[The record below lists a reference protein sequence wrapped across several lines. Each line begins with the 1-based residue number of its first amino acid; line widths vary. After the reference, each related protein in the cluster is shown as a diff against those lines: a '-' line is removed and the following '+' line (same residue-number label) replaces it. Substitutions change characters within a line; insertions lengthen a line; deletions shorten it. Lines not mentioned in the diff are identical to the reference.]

1 MPTGIEH
8 SVASLETAFGTLWL
22 AASARGLCRLA
33 LPSAKEH
40 TRFAEWVK
48 RHGPQGQQGMEV
60 LALART
66 EVHEYLAGARR
77 GFTVPLELEGS
88 EFFRRVWDVL
98 LSIPYGHTLT
108 YTALAAKA
116 QRPRAVRAAG
126 AACALNPVPLIIP
139 CHRAVGSNGA
149 LTGFG
154 GGLAMKEA
162 LLRMEGALAG
172 KGTQ

>member
-1 MPTGIEH
+1 M
-8 SVASLETAFGTLWL
+8 A
-22 AASARGLCRLA
+22 
-33 LPSAKEH
+33 
-40 TRFAEWVK
+40 
-48 RHGPQGQQGMEV
+48 V
-60 LALART
+60 LALAQQ

-77 GFTVPLELEGS
+77 RFTVPLELEGS

-98 LSIPYGHTLT
+98 RGIPYGHTLT

>member
-1 MPTGIEH
+1 MAKGVEH

-33 LPSAKEH
+33 LPSAKERA
-40 TRFAEWVK
+40 RFEAWVE
-48 RHGPQGQQGMEV
+48 RHGPQGEQGMEI
-60 LALART
+60 LALAKT
-66 EVHEYLAGARR
+66 EVHDYLAGARR
-77 GFTVPLELEGS
+77 HFTVPLDLEGS

-108 YTALAAKA
+108 YTALAANA

-139 CHRAVGSNGA
+139 CHRAVGSNGS